1 MTRRKQRAP
10 RSISTLASDVAVA
23 IACALT
29 AAGACAQAYPSKPVR
44 IVVPISPGGN
54 VDIIARTLAQR
65 LTQSMGQQF
74 LVDNRPGGSSIIGSD
89 LVAKAPADGH
99 TLLLNAAGSHTINP
113 GLFQKLP
120 YDTVRDF
127 APITTLARTALILV
141 VHPSLPATSVKD
153 LIALAKTR
161 PGAINAATGGN
172 GTAGH
177 MALELFM
184 SMSGTKVNHIPY
196 KGNAPGLADTIAG
209 HTVMMIDTLSTSL
222 ALVKTGKLRALGLTS
237 AQRSPLLPDVP
248 TVAEAALPGFQGDVF
263 ILLLAPAG
271 TPREIVSRL
280 HSELVRIGENPE
292 LRSRFA
298 QQGTDLMMTTPEQSA
313 AFIQQDIAKWRK
325 VIAQAGI
332 KVE

>member
-1 MTRRKQRAP
+1 MIRRRHDVFRP
-10 RSISTLASDVAVA
+10 TGSLAARLTF
-23 IACALT
+23 ALT
-29 AAGACAQAYPSKPVR
+29 CAFAAGVACAQSYPAKPVR
-44 IVVPISPGGN
+44 VIVPISPGGN

-74 LVDNRPGGSSIIGSD
+74 IVDNRPGASSIIGSEV
-89 LVAKAPADGH
+89 VAKSPADGY

-127 APITTLARTALILV
+127 APITTLARTALIMV
-141 VHPSLPATSVKD
+141 VHPSLPAKSVKD
-153 LIALAKTR
+153 LIALAKAR

-222 ALVKTGKLRALGLTS
+222 ALVKAGKLRALGMTS
-237 AQRSPLLPDVP
+237 AQRSPLLPELP

-271 TPREIVSRL
+271 TPREIAARL
-280 HSELVRIGENPE
+280 HSELVRIGDNAE
-292 LRSRFA
+292 LRERFA

-332 KVE
+332 KVD